1 MGKFK
6 FISLNTNGLNNPIK
20 RKRIVQKLKT
30 EGGEMIFLQETHLS
44 KAEQAK
50 LGKFALAQVFSSSH
64 TSAKRGVVVLIK
76 NDVMFSK
83 EKCFRVKEGKFVF
96 VTVEIEEQNIT
107 LINVHII
114 CLEKEQIF

>member
-1 MGKFK
+1 
-6 FISLNTNGLNNPIK
+6 
-20 RKRIVQKLKT
+20 
-30 EGGEMIFLQETHLS
+30 MIFLQETHWS

-50 LGKFALAQVFSSSH
+50 LGIFALAQVFSSSH

-76 NDVMFSK
+76 NDERK
-83 EKCFRVKEGKFVF
+83 KENEKCFRVKEGKFVF